1 MKKPLMTAAEMA
13 APEGV
18 VAVPKACWRKRQA
31 AARPLVVV
39 IFWLVSEKVGQLAK
53 LKMNLQAQNRLFF
66 FIRRCGSLPQS
77 DELE

>member
-39 IFWLVSEKVGQLAK
+39 IFWLVSEKLGQMAK
-53 LKMNLQAQNRLFF
+53 L
-66 FIRRCGSLPQS
+66 
-77 DELE
+77 ELEL